1 MKGQLTA
8 KLSLLKH
15 ALLHFLSPTKNG
27 GTFFRVVI
35 ETVASS
41 VILGLI
47 LWAISWSF
55 GLVGGIREFS
65 SAIRFEL
72 PYLLVAYAAL
82 LHLMRPTPWRVVIAA
97 LPIIVLYLAID
108 LHYVLMHSVFKLD
121 ELLLLPEGLN
131 VSPSWLRV
139 GAYVASAVWLIF
151 FIKNFKRRP
160 RDLAMPLLL
169 LALASVPPVTA
180 YTLPKEFLKA
190 ADASGFE
197 IVPWSDRFTSAV
209 IGRTTALF
217 LFAATKNKALDDLAR
232 HPVVDD
238 PDRNPGLVKDGLK
251 NSRNIHILILESFL
265 DPQRFKALKFQTP
278 PAPPRFDA
286 LRKNM
291 HLSRSPV
298 FGGGTAQVEFEV
310 LCGVPALEL
319 YSPAEFNMFK
329 GMPTPC
335 LPNLL
340 SAAGYRTVATQSYKP
355 EFFNSEQAYQSMGFQ
370 ETNFPS
376 IYAEKRKTYL
386 RYNVANSYIFDG
398 DLLSQN
404 LLYVEKLLAD
414 GKPFLNYVLGTY
426 GHLPHITDTE
436 RFPPRVDVAGVK
448 PGSQAYLAIQQ
459 FYYRAGA
466 VADYVQRLRK
476 MDPESLIVVTSD
488 HLPPLDAGPL
498 TYETLGYSLKDGGEF
513 RQNIWFYYGPKHKSI
528 AWPDHDYEF
537 MDFVLDVLTE
547 ERICQKMLC
556 KNRETWTPEK
566 LTASYNHII
575 SLGAGIA
582 ADVSL
587 R

>member
-1 MKGQLTA
+1 MVKHS
-8 KLSLLKH
+8 LSD
-15 ALLHFLSPTKNG
+15 LSSRTSWG
-27 GTFFRVVI
+27 GRLFRAVS

-47 LWAISWSF
+47 LWVVSWSF

-65 SAIRFEL
+65 SAIRFEM
-72 PYLLVAYAAL
+72 PYLIVTYAAL

-108 LHYVLMHSVFKLD
+108 LHYVWMHSVFKLD

-131 VSPSWLRV
+131 VSPAWLRV
-139 GAYVASAVWLIF
+139 GAYGVSAIWLVF
-151 FIKNFKRRP
+151 FMKNFKRRP
-160 RDLAMPLLL
+160 RDLAVPVLLL
-169 LALASVPPVTA
+169 VLALVPPVTA
-180 YTLPKEFLKA
+180 YTLPQQFLKA
-190 ADASGFE
+190 ADASGFK
-197 IVPWSDRFTSAV
+197 IISWSDRFTSAV

-217 LFAATKNKALDDLAR
+217 LFAATKNKALDDLSR
-232 HPVVDD
+232 QSVISD
-238 PDRNPGLVKDGLK
+238 PYRDPALLKDGLRK
-251 NSRNIHILILESFL
+251 VRNIHILILESFL
-265 DPQRFKALKFQTP
+265 DPQRFSALEFRTP

-286 LRKNM
+286 LRQNL
-291 HLSRSPV
+291 HITRSPV
-298 FGGGTAQVEFEV
+298 FGGGTAQVEFEI

-329 GMPTPC
+329 GQPTPC

-340 SAAGYRTVATQSYKP
+340 GAAGYRTVATQSYKP

-376 IYAEKRKTYL
+376 VYAEKRKTYL
-386 RYNVANSYIFDG
+386 KYSVANSYIFDG

-404 LLYVEKLLAD
+404 LLYVEQLLAE

-426 GHLPHITDTE
+426 GHLPHLTDIE
-436 RFPPRVDVAGVK
+436 RFPPKVEVIGVK

-476 MDPESLIVVTSD
+476 MDPESLIIVTAD

-498 TYETLGYSLKDGGEF
+498 TYETLGYSLKDNGEF
-513 RQNIWFYYGPKHKSI
+513 RQNIWFYYGPKKKNI

-537 MDFVLDVLTE
+537 MDFILDVLTE
-547 ERICQKMLC
+547 ERICKKMVC
-556 KNRETWTPEK
+556 KNREEWIPEK
-566 LTASYNHII
+566 LNTSYNQII
-575 SLGAGIA
+575 SLGAGI
-582 ADVSL
+582 STNSSH

>member
-1 MKGQLTA
+1 MKVQPTA
-8 KLSLLKH
+8 KSSMLKH
-15 ALLHFLSPTKNG
+15 SLHQCSSSAKRYG
-27 GTFFRVVI
+27 VFRVVI
-35 ETVASS
+35 ETVGSS
-41 VILGLI
+41 VVLGLI

-72 PYLLVAYAAL
+72 PYLLIAYASL
-82 LHLMRPTPWRVVIAA
+82 LHFMRPSPWRFVIAA

-108 LHYVLMHSVFKLD
+108 LHYVLMHSIFKLD

-131 VSPSWLRV
+131 VSPAWLRV
-139 GAYVASAVWLIF
+139 GAYVASIVWSIF
-151 FIKNFKRRP
+151 FIKNFKRHP
-160 RDLAMPLLL
+160 RDLVMPLLL
-169 LALASVPPVTA
+169 LALASVPPVMA
-180 YTLPKEFLKA
+180 YTLPKQFLKA
-190 ADASGFE
+190 ADASGFK
-197 IVPWSDRFTSAV
+197 IVHWSDRFTSAV

-217 LFAATKNKALDDLAR
+217 LFAATKNKALDDLAH
-232 HPVVDD
+232 HPVIDD
-238 PDRNPGLVKDGLK
+238 PDRNPALLK
-251 NSRNIHILILESFL
+251 NALQKTRNIHILVLESFL
-265 DPQRFKALKFQTP
+265 DPSRFSSLEFRTP
-278 PAPPRFDA
+278 PAPPRFEA
-286 LRKNM
+286 LRKNL
-291 HLSRSPV
+291 HISRSPV

-329 GMPTPC
+329 GMSTPC

-340 SAAGYRTVATQSYKP
+340 GAVGYRTIATQAYKP
-355 EFFNSEQAYQSMGFQ
+355 EFFNSERAYRSMGFQ

-376 IYAEKRKTYL
+376 VYAEERNTYL
-386 RYNVANSYIFDG
+386 KYSIANSYMFDG

-404 LLYVEKLLAD
+404 LIYVEKLLAD
-414 GKPFLNYVLGTY
+414 GKPFLNYVLGIY

-436 RFPPRVDVAGVK
+436 RFPPKVDVVGVK

-466 VADYVQRLRK
+466 VADYVERLRK
-476 MDPESLIVVTSD
+476 MDPKSLIVVTSD

-498 TYETLGYSLKDGGEF
+498 TYETLGYALPDGGEF
-513 RQNIWFYYGPKHKSI
+513 RQNIWFYYGPERKDI

-547 ERICQKMLC
+547 ERICKKVLC
-556 KNRETWTPEK
+556 KNREAWTPEK

-575 SLGAGIA
+575 SLGAGIPA
-582 ADVSL
+582 NSSL

>member
-1 MKGQLTA
+1 M
-8 KLSLLKH
+8 LKH
-15 ALLHFLSPTKNG
+15 SFFQRFSSVTKSRGLLRLT
-27 GTFFRVVI
+27 I

-41 VILGLI
+41 VILGLV

-131 VSPSWLRV
+131 VSPAWLRV
-139 GAYVASAVWLIF
+139 GAYMFSAVWLVF
-151 FIKNFKRRP
+151 FIKNIKWRP
-160 RDLAMPLLL
+160 RELAMPLLL
-169 LALASVPPVTA
+169 LALALVPPVTA
-180 YTLPKEFLKA
+180 YTLPQQFLKA
-190 ADASGFE
+190 ADASGLE

-217 LFAATKNKALDDLAR
+217 LFAATKSKALEDLAH
-232 HPVVDD
+232 HPVIDD
-238 PDRNPGLVKDGLK
+238 PDRDPALLK
-251 NSRNIHILILESFL
+251 NALRTTRNIHILVLESFL
-265 DPQRFKALKFQTP
+265 DPQLFSALEFHTP

-291 HLSRSPV
+291 HISRSPV
-298 FGGGTAQVEFEV
+298 FGGGTAQVEFEL

-329 GMPTPC
+329 GYSTPC

-340 SAAGYRTVATQSYKP
+340 VGAGYRTIATQSYKP

-370 ETNFPS
+370 ETNFPTV
-376 IYAEKRKTYL
+376 YAEKRQTYL
-386 RYNVANSYIFDG
+386 KYNVANSYIFDG

-414 GKPFLNYVLGTY
+414 DKPFLNYVLGTY
-426 GHLPHITDTE
+426 GHLPHITDIE
-436 RFPPRVDVAGVK
+436 RFPPKVEVTGVK

-476 MDPESLIVVTSD
+476 MDPEGLIVVTSD

-498 TYETLGYSLKDGGEF
+498 TYEALGYSLRDDGEF
-513 RQNIWFYYGPKHKSI
+513 RQNIWFYYGPKRKGTVL
-528 AWPDHDYEF
+528 PDHDYEF
-537 MDFVLDVLTE
+537 MDFILDVLTE
-547 ERICQKMLC
+547 ERICKKMLC

-566 LTASYNHII
+566 LTASYNHLI
-575 SLGAGIA
+575 SLGAGIS
-582 ADVSL
+582 ADSSH